1 MIIKNNKIMNEYGW
15 DNLLGLIFLMSLL
28 LAAMTIITVIAKV
41 FRKKIDKIINYLLE
55 LLCK

>member
-41 FRKKIDKIINYLLE
+41 FRKQIDKIINYLIE

>member
-1 MIIKNNKIMNEYGW
+1 MNEYGW
-15 DNLLGLIFLMSLL
+15 DNLLGLIFLMLLL

-41 FRKKIDKIINYLLE
+41 FRKQIDKIINYLLE

>member
-1 MIIKNNKIMNEYGW
+1 MNEYGW

-41 FRKKIDKIINYLLE
+41 FRKQIDKIINYLLE